1 MNVLCPSC
9 AAQYDVPQSQMAR
22 PRLLRCARC
31 STEWRVPPAVVPHP
45 VAPEPVTDVLPIVE
59 PLLPATVQ
67 LDAMLPLVA
76 AQAKPAGARRGA
88 VLWIVLWLLSLLVIV
103 AGLYAVWHWRG
114 AIGHRWPPSLRL
126 LRMLPGV
133 ARR

>member
-31 STEWRVPPAVVPHP
+31 STEWRVPPAGLPEP
-45 VAPEPVTDVLPIVE
+45 VAPNPAEDASPIVV
-59 PLLPATVQ
+59 PLLPPIMDAG
-67 LDAMLPLVA
+67 AMLPLVA

-88 VLWIVLWLLSLLVIV
+88 VLWIVLWLLSLMVIV

-126 LRMLPGV
+126 LRMLPEV
-133 ARR
+133 ARP

>member
-31 STEWRVPPAVVPHP
+31 STEWRVPPAV
-45 VAPEPVTDVLPIVE
+45 APEPVAPNPVADTSAIVV
-59 PLLPATVQ
+59 PLLPPIMHAG
-67 LDAMLPLVA
+67 AMLPLVA

-88 VLWIVLWLLSLLVIV
+88 ALWIVLWLLSLLVIV

-126 LRMLPGV
+126 LRMLPGM
-133 ARR
+133 ARP

>member
-31 STEWRVPPAVVPHP
+31 STEWRVPQPVVPHP
-45 VAPEPVTDVLPIVE
+45 VAPEPVMDVLPIVE
-59 PLLPATVQ
+59 PLLPATVH

-76 AQAKPAGARRGA
+76 A
-88 VLWIVLWLLSLLVIV
+88 
-103 AGLYAVWHWRG
+103 
-114 AIGHRWPPSLRL
+114 
-126 LRMLPGV
+126 
-133 ARR
+133 